1 MEFILRHVQLIVT
14 NIIHISKFPV
24 QQLNILISGGTGKAF
39 FSSLSEEATAI
50 LHVFWVYAKRFP
62 FSSNSPHS
70 LSKPPRQ
77 ISLNALLTPT
87 VSTHSHIYT
96 NNPPYRTLS
105 AMLISPPAFA
115 PWLSQRTG
123 EKKSV
128 LIWQSE
134 QPFHRASPRSVPVP
148 EWELLISPGRLA
160 CRRRLGSPGR
170 EGPRWGR
177 GVQESGLWSGLGR
190 RQIRAPRAAS
200 VCTSLCRRSSVSLC
214 LHTLVHAIHTAFPLH
229 TCEALIITLAFWWVS
244 LLSSGKDKSK
254 TWCLYWV
261 WNH

>member
-24 QQLNILISGGTGKAF
+24 QQQNILISGGTGRAF

-77 ISLNALLTPT
+77 ISLNALLTPS

-96 NNPPYRTLS
+96 NNPRTEAS
-105 AMLISPPAFA
+105 PPILISPPAFA
-115 PWLSQRTG
+115 PWLSRRTG

-134 QPFHRASPRSVPVP
+134 QPFHRASLRSAPVP

-160 CRRRLGSPGR
+160 CWRRLGSPGR

-177 GVQESGLWSGLGR
+177 VAGV
-190 RQIRAPRAAS
+190 RALVRAQQAADKS
-200 VCTSLCRRSSVSLC
+200 SSCCFCMHSPLPPELSISVSC
-214 LHTLVHAIHTAFPLH
+214 THSYMHAHSFSSPHMWGTNNNFGVLVSQPSFLRQ
-229 TCEALIITLAFWWVS
+229 
-244 LLSSGKDKSK
+244 G
-254 TWCLYWV
+254 
-261 WNH
+261 